1 MEAVGCEFRS
11 RFTGYESQALSPA
24 FLLVPAG
31 GQGDFL
37 ERRALSGA
45 LRGARFAPR
54 SFGRCGA
61 CEGRVLK
68 ALGLVCAGLVRTLLV
83 SLELSRFEAG
93 GVVDARQG

>member
-24 FLLVPAG
+24 FLLVPEG
-31 GQGDFL
+31 GQGDSL
-37 ERRALSGA
+37 ERRALS
-45 LRGARFAPR
+45 GARFAPR